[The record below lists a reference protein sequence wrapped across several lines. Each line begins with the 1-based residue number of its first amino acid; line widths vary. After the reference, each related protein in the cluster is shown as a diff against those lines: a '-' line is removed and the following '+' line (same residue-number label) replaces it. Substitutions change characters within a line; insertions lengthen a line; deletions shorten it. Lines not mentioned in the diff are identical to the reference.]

1 MIENREFRFAWVLG
15 ACLAIALGLTVAA
28 SPAQATSAE
37 EMKASADAALQALYA
52 DTPEAQEIA
61 SQAKAILVFP
71 EIAKAGLIVGAQ
83 YGDGVL
89 LRGGESA
96 GHYNIAAAS
105 IGLQAGIQTFGYVMM
120 FIDEDAL
127 GYLDSADG
135 WEIGA
140 GPSVVAVD
148 KGMAASLTSAT
159 LKDSVYAFVFGQ
171 EGLMGGIGLQGS
183 KITRME

>member
-1 MIENREFRFAWVLG
+1 MIESSKFRFDWVFG

-28 SPAQATSAE
+28 PRAQATSAE
-37 EMKASADAALQALYA
+37 ELEASADAALQALYE

-127 GYLDSADG
+127 GYLDSANG

-140 GPSVVAVD
+140 GPSVVAVN

-159 LKDSVYAFVFGQ
+159 LKDAVYAFVFGQ

>member
-1 MIENREFRFAWVLG
+1 MIENREFRFAWVYG
-15 ACLAIALGLTVAA
+15 ACLAFVVGLTVAA
-28 SPAQATSAE
+28 SPAHAASAE
-37 EMKASADAALQALYA
+37 ELKASADAALQALYA

-61 SQAKAILVFP
+61 SKATAILVFP
-71 EIAKAGLIVGAQ
+71 EIAKGGLIVGAE

-105 IGLQAGIQTFGYVMM
+105 IGFQAGIQSFSYVMM
-120 FIDEDAL
+120 FLDEESL
-127 GYLDSADG
+127 GYLDSANG

-140 GPSVVAVD
+140 GPSIVAVD

-159 LKDSVYAFVFGQ
+159 LKDAVYAFVFGQ
-171 EGLMGGIGLQGS
+171 QGLMGGAGLQGS
-183 KITRME
+183 KITAVE